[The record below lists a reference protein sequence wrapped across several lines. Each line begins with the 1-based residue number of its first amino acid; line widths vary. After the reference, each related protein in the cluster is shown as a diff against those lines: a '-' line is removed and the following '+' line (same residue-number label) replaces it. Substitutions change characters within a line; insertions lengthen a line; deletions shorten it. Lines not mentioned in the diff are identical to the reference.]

1 MKIGKLQGHLET
13 ELSYPVS
20 HASVLDQLGTME
32 VEAPDQSETET
43 ISNIIESVGQ
53 ESYDSAEELFA
64 TVIGNVNDDYIGR
77 KYYDDRGGD
86 PADTAAGPVDE
97 MDVSF

>member
-1 MKIGKLQGHLET
+1 MKIEGLQAFLEA
-13 ELSYPVS
+13 ELTYSVS
-20 HASVLDQLGTME
+20 QASVLEQIGTME
-32 VEAPDQSETET
+32 IEAPDESETET
-43 ISNIIESVGQ
+43 IASIIDAVGQ
-53 ESYDSAEELFA
+53 ESYDSAEELFE
-64 TVIGNVNDDYIGR
+64 TVIGNVSDEYIGR